1 MTLKGKQLITETESL
16 KSQDPDRKIQPAFT
30 GYINQK
36 FPPDT
41 QSRTRKGKWR
51 GGPSDLTPLAISP
64 FAPELPVLVL
74 FWLINQIQIQI
85 PVYDLTLTLNFN
97 LSIPD
102 DPALETDPEP

>member
-1 MTLKGKQLITETESL
+1 M
-16 KSQDPDRKIQPAFT
+16 
-30 GYINQK
+30 
-36 FPPDT
+36 
-41 QSRTRKGKWR
+41 
-51 GGPSDLTPLAISP
+51 TPLAISP